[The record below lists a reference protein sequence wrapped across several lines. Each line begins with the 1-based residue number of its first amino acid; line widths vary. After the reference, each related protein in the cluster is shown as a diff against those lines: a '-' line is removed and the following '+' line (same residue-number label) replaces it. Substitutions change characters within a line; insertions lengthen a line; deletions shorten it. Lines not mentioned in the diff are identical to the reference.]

1 MVSVIS
7 TKESIMRIKNQGMEY
22 LRGRLAMFIKEIIVM
37 ILGMAMGRC
46 IGVMG
51 VIIKGNGSM
60 VYNMGKVKY
69 M

>member
-22 LRGRLAMFIKEIIVM
+22 LRGRLAMFIKEIILM

>member
-1 MVSVIS
+1 
-7 TKESIMRIKNQGMEY
+7 MEY
-22 LRGRLAMFIKEIIVM
+22 LRGRLAMFIKEIIEM

-69 M
+69 MWKVKAVKRVDFRIMLL